1 MCEKIKTQDQIV
13 EVLILSDQV
22 WLHQVFILST
32 FLSVAISAGMPQ
44 QMSAFLEEFCPFVF
58 LFNIQELVTYCGRS
72 RV

>member
-22 WLHQVFILST
+22 WLHHVFILST
-32 FLSVAISAGMPQ
+32 FLSVTVPAGMPQ
-44 QMSAFLEEFCPFVF
+44 QTSAFLEEFCPLVF
-58 LFNIQELVTYCGRS
+58 LFNIQELVTHCGCS